1 MSLSE
6 VCSCGASFT
15 AERDDELKLLNAWR
29 KSHRCHPQPGDLLVT
44 GVDSRADFV
53 GDFQEPDF
61 KIGFRY
67 EPDED
72 WEDKKK

>member
-29 KSHRCHPQPGDLLVT
+29 KSHRCQPQPGDLLVT
-44 GVDSRADFV
+44 GVDSRADFS
-53 GDFQEPDF
+53 GEGEPEF

-67 EPDED
+67 TYEDED
-72 WEDKKK
+72 DE

>member
-15 AERDDELKLLNAWR
+15 AERPADELKLLNAWR

-44 GVDSRADFV
+44 GVDSRADFAPV
-53 GDFQEPDF
+53 EQEPEF
-61 KIGFRY
+61 AIGFRY
-67 EPDED
+67 DPEED
-72 WEDKKK
+72 DD

>member
-29 KSHRCHPQPGDLLVT
+29 TSHKCALPKGGELAI
-44 GVDSRADFV
+44 VDTANTSIMEDPRMP
-53 GDFQEPDF
+53 ELH
-61 KIGFRY
+61 IGFRPS
-67 EPDED
+67 EDDDE
-72 WEDKKK
+72 

>member
-44 GVDSRADFV
+44 GVDSRADFP
-53 GDFQEPDF
+53 GDPEPEF

-67 EPDED
+67 EYEEEDE
-72 WEDKKK
+72 

>member
-6 VCSCGASFT
+6 TCSCGASFT

-29 KSHRCHPQPGDLLVT
+29 KSHRCKPQPGDLVTT
-44 GVDSRADFV
+44 GVDSRADF
-53 GDFQEPDF
+53 GGENEPEF

-67 EPDED
+67 DYEDDDE
-72 WEDKKK
+72 